1 LLKINEL
8 KMKSNDISSEG
19 YNSFSAQA
27 LELKAAEE
35 SIDLKSD
42 SIIR

>member
-1 LLKINEL
+1 MRNNIE
-8 KMKSNDISSEG
+8 ISIEG
-19 YNSFSAQA
+19 YDNFSAQA

-42 SIIR
+42 SVIR

>member
-1 LLKINEL
+1 
-8 KMKSNDISSEG
+8 MKNNTGVSVEERYDN
-19 YNSFSAQA
+19 FSAQV

-42 SIIR
+42 SVIR

>member
-1 LLKINEL
+1 
-8 KMKSNDISSEG
+8 MKNNTEMTTEVYDNYSV
-19 YNSFSAQA
+19 QA

-42 SIIR
+42 TIIR